1 VGRRLPKVLSAAS
14 LLACAATVAVWVRS
28 ERVADAFQWF
38 RCDLHGTTVVTRER
52 HLVVMRGQVFCDGR
66 TTTRTYASTE
76 DAGLV
81 ADEASS
87 QEPFDHQTRE
97 IPPRRAGRP
106 GDPWWR
112 QTPRLTRAT
121 SPVPTT
127 GPAWP
132 GVVRPVAGREES
144 VRVLVPLWTLVVATS
159 LLPAARSGLWWRR
172 RKRRRREAAGLCPAC
187 GYDLR
192 ATPERCP
199 ECGTTSR
206 ATTGA

>member
-1 VGRRLPKVLSAAS
+1 VGRRLPSVLSAAS
-14 LLACAATVAVWVRS
+14 LLAWAVAVAVWMRS
-28 ERVADAFQWF
+28 VRVADAFQWF
-38 RCDLHGTTVVTRER
+38 RCDLDGATVVTRER
-52 HLVVMRGQVFCDGR
+52 HLTVMRGQISCGGR
-66 TTTRTYASTE
+66 TTTRTYASAE
-76 DAGLV
+76 DAGLF

-87 QEPFDHQTRE
+87 QEPFHHQTRE
-97 IPPRRAGRP
+97 MPPRRAGRP
-106 GDPWWR
+106 GEGWWP
-112 QTPRLTRAT
+112 QNPRLTRTT

-144 VRVLVPLWTLVVATS
+144 VGLTVPLWTLVVATA

-192 ATPERCP
+192 ATPDRCP
-199 ECGTTSR
+199 ECGHVPDGR
-206 ATTGA
+206 